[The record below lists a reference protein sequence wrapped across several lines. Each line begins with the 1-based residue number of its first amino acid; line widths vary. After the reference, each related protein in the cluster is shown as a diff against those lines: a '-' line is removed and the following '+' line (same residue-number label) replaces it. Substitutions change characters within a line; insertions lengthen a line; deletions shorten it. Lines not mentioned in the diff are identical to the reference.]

1 MSVKPKSP
9 SLRIWYQMRVV
20 ADERERSSSVPTL
33 LEDMGVRVVY
43 NVLETGDYLLSNK
56 VAVERK
62 TVPDLVASIFDGRLF
77 KQVKVL
83 RQVYEKP
90 ILLIEGDLTSV
101 ERLTN
106 RPRAVIGAL
115 TAIAIGFEMPVLY
128 AGDKRQTA
136 EYIYTIASRLHRRGE
151 SRQPITPPKAGRVFD
166 ERIRVLITLPG
177 VGPTLAERLLK
188 RFRSLRNVFNASI
201 TELMKVKGLS
211 RDKAETIYTF
221 INSRYAEPEK
231 AGRQTR
237 LD

>member
-1 MSVKPKSP
+1 M
-9 SLRIWYQMRVV
+9 RII
-20 ADERERSSSVPTL
+20 ADEREKASNVPAL

-43 NVLETGDYLLSNK
+43 DVLEAGDYLLSNK

-62 TVPDLVASIFDGRLF
+62 TVPDFIASIFDGRLF
-77 KQVKVL
+77 KQVKAL
-83 RQVYEKP
+83 KQVYEKP
-90 ILLIEGDLTSV
+90 ILLIEGDLARV

-115 TAIAIGFEMPVLY
+115 SAIAIGFEIPVLY

-151 SRQPITPPKAGRVFD
+151 SRQPITPPRAGRVFD
-166 ERIRVLITLPG
+166 ERIRVLITPPG
-177 VGPTLAERLLK
+177 IGPTLAERLLK
-188 RFRSLRNVFNASI
+188 RFGSLRDVFDASI

-211 RDKAETIYTF
+211 RDKAEAIYTF

-231 AGRQTR
+231 VGRQTR